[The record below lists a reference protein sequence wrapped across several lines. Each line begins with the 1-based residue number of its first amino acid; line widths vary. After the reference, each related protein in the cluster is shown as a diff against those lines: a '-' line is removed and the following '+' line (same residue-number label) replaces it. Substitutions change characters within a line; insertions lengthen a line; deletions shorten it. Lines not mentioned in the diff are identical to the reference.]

1 MTDCLFC
8 KIIEGEIDSTT
19 IYSDDDVVVIE
30 DINPQ
35 APVHLLV
42 LPRKHIAT
50 TMDIEDDDLK
60 LMGRCLAAAKLL
72 AKEKGIDQTG
82 FRVVLNAGPDAGQSV
97 YHLHYHVLGGRPMK
111 WPPG

>member
-8 KIIEGEIDSTT
+8 KIIEGEIGSTT
-19 IYSDDDVVVIE
+19 IYSDDDVVAIE

-35 APVHLLV
+35 APVHLLI

-50 TMDIEDDDLK
+50 TMDIEDDDLE
-60 LMGRCLAAAKLL
+60 LMGRCLVAAKLL

-82 FRVVLNAGPDAGQSV
+82 FRIVLNAGPDAGQSV

>member
-8 KIIEGEIDSTT
+8 KIIEGEIGSTT
-19 IYSDDDVVVIE
+19 IYSDDDVVALE

-35 APVHLLV
+35 APVHLLI

-50 TMDIEDDDLK
+50 TMDIEDDDLE
-60 LMGRCLAAAKLL
+60 LMGRCLVAAKLL

-82 FRVVLNAGPDAGQSV
+82 FRIVLNTGPDAGQSV

>member
-8 KIIEGEIDSTT
+8 KIIEGEIGSTT
-19 IYSDDDVVVIE
+19 IYSDDDVVAIE

-35 APVHLLV
+35 APVHLLI

-50 TMDIEDDDLK
+50 TLDIEDDDLE
-60 LMGRCLAAAKLL
+60 LMGRCLVAAKLL

-82 FRVVLNAGPDAGQSV
+82 FRIVLNAGPDAGQSV

>member
-8 KIIEGEIDSTT
+8 KIIEGEIGSTT
-19 IYSDDDVVVIE
+19 IYSDDDVVAIE

-50 TMDIEDDDLK
+50 TMDIEDDDLE
-60 LMGRCLAAAKLL
+60 LMGRCLVAAKLL

-82 FRVVLNAGPDAGQSV
+82 FRIVLNAGPDAGQSV

>member
-8 KIIEGEIDSTT
+8 KIIEGEIGSTT
-19 IYSDDDVVVIE
+19 IYSDDDVVAIE

-35 APVHLLV
+35 APVHLLI

-50 TMDIEDDDLK
+50 IMDIEDDDLE
-60 LMGRCLAAAKLL
+60 LMGRCLVAAKLL

-82 FRVVLNAGPDAGQSV
+82 FRIVLNAGPDAGQSV

>member
-1 MTDCLFC
+1 MPDCLFC
-8 KIIEGEIDSTT
+8 KIIEGEIGSTT
-19 IYSDDDVVVIE
+19 IYSDDDVVAIE

-35 APVHLLV
+35 APVHLLI

-50 TMDIEDDDLK
+50 TMDIEDDDLE
-60 LMGRCLAAAKLL
+60 LMGRCLVAAKLL

-82 FRVVLNAGPDAGQSV
+82 FRIVLNAGPDAGQSV